1 MKNMRCELK
10 SENYI
15 VAFVDIL
22 GASKKIKND
31 PDKSLN
37 VVHDVY
43 EYVLHYLKAFC
54 EDVDLIEAKPIFRVF
69 SDNIIIAVPV
79 EPHGINAAFLS
90 AAIHTALVQNHF
102 LVSKYLTRGG
112 MSMGGFFSDE
122 IMVWGQALVSAYE
135 IENSI
140 SIYPRVV
147 VHPDLIKEIDIT
159 DSSICKYLKKDN
171 DGLYFIDY
179 LFEFLPYGEE
189 GDTLLSHYF
198 NDCKAMRVEESENI
212 KSIQKISWF
221 EKYTTT
227 KLKSYSDPVE
237 DGDVDV

>member
-1 MKNMRCELK
+1 MKNIRCELK
-10 SENYI
+10 NENYI

-37 VVHDVY
+37 VVHGVY

-54 EDVDLIEAKPIFRVF
+54 DDVDLIEAKPIFRVF
-69 SDNIIIAVPV
+69 SDNIIVAVPV
-79 EPHGINAAFLS
+79 EPHGIEAAFLS

-102 LVSKYLTRGG
+102 LVSKCLTRGG
-112 MSMGGFFSDE
+112 MSIGGFFSDE

-147 VHPDLIKEIDIT
+147 VHPDLIKKIDIT
-159 DSSICKYLKKDN
+159 GSSASKYLKQDD
-171 DGLYFIDY
+171 DGLYYIDY
-179 LFEFLPYGEE
+179 LFEVLPYGKE
-189 GDTLLSHYF
+189 GETLLTRHY
-198 NDCKAMRVEESENI
+198 NDCKVMREEEKGNI
-212 KSIQKISWF
+212 KSIQKIDWF
-221 EKYTTT
+221 ENYLKT
-227 KLKSYSDPVE
+227 KLNSQSAIVGG
-237 DGDVDV
+237 GDANA